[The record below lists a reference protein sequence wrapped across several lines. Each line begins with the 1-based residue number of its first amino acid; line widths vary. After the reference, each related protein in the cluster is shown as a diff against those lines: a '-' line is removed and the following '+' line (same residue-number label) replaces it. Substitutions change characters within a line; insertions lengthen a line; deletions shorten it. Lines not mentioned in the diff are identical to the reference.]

1 MKQEQFLHVLTKE
14 EAEAIFHR
22 HLTLAPLGEEVVPL
36 AHCAGRVLS
45 RDIVAPVDVP
55 YFNRSNVDGFAV
67 VAADTFGV
75 DEETPVE
82 LTLSEEHL
90 APGVV
95 PLEEVQAGMAT
106 TIATG
111 AIIPKGANAVVMI
124 EDTECREGVLY
135 AYRPVVPGENISF
148 AGQDIMQ
155 GETILR
161 EGQTLSS
168 RETGVLAALG
178 CAEVWCYRRPR
189 VAIISTGDELIPPGQ
204 PMQEGKVYDSNSRIV
219 ADAVRENGGDPYVL
233 GICRDD
239 EAELEATLRRALAYD
254 VIILSG
260 GTSKGAGDLSY
271 RVIERLGQPGIL
283 VHGVAL
289 RPGKPLCLG
298 AIGQTPVI
306 ILPGFP
312 TSATVTFQEF
322 VQPLIRTMAGLSP
335 EERQTIPARAAVRFN
350 SHKGQL
356 EYVLVHVVRGKDGY
370 TAYPIGK
377 GSGSM
382 TTFSQADGFLKIPT
396 HQEMIPKDGPVDVH
410 LLSRELRLADATCIG
425 SHCVGL
431 DYLMNCLKREGF
443 QGKII
448 NVGSTAGL
456 QAARRG
462 ESDIAGFH
470 LLDERTGEYN
480 RPFLKPDEGLAL
492 VRGYVRRQGLVYR
505 PGDDLPQ
512 PLTLE
517 RLVER
522 AVQEGKLVLINR
534 NRGSGTRILLD
545 MSLRSVAQTLS
556 LPFDKL
562 SESLRGYDTEAR
574 SHNAVAASIA
584 LRKADWGLAIETV
597 ARDYQLA
604 FTFMQDEQYDF
615 VIPEARLSQ
624 PVMQRFLALLQSQPA
639 REGLTQLG
647 FQVPPEMGTVIFGAS
662 LHSPLGARA
671 PG

>member
-14 EAEAIFHR
+14 EAEAVFHQHITR
-22 HLTLAPLGEEVVPL
+22 EPLGEEVVSL
-36 AHCAGRVLS
+36 QHCAGRVLS

-75 DEETPVE
+75 DEENPVE
-82 LTLSEEHL
+82 LVLASEHL
-90 APGVV
+90 SPGVV
-95 PLEEVQAGMAT
+95 PVEEVQVGSAT
-106 TIATG
+106 AIATG
-111 AIIPKGANAVVMI
+111 AVIPKGANAVAMV
-124 EDTECREGVLY
+124 EDTDYRDGVLY
-135 AYRPVVPGENISF
+135 VFRPVVPGENISF

-161 EGQTLSS
+161 EGQPLSS

-178 CAEVWCYRRPR
+178 CAEVWCYRKPR
-189 VAIISTGDELIPPGQ
+189 VAIISTGDELIPPGE
-204 PMQEGKVYDSNSRIV
+204 PMTEGKVYDSNSRIV
-219 ADAVRENGGDPYVL
+219 ADAVRETGGEPYFL

-239 EAELEATLRRALAYD
+239 EAALEAILRRALAYD
-254 VIILSG
+254 LVVLSG
-260 GTSKGAGDLSY
+260 GTSKGTGDLSY
-271 RVIERLGQPGIL
+271 RVIERLGKPGIL

-298 AIGQTPVI
+298 VVGRIPVI

-322 VQPLIRTMAGLSP
+322 VQPLIRMMAGLGW
-335 EERQTIPARAAVRFN
+335 EERQTVAARAAVRFN
-350 SHKGQL
+350 SHEGQL
-356 EYVLVHVVRGKDGY
+356 DYVLVHVVRGREGY
-370 TAYPIGK
+370 AAYPIGK

-396 HQEMIPKDGPVDVH
+396 NQEMIPKDEVVEVH
-410 LLSRELRLADATCIG
+410 LLSRSLRLADLTFIG

-431 DYLMNCLKREGF
+431 DYLVGCLKREGL

-448 NVGSTAGL
+448 NVGSTGGL

-462 ESDIAGFH
+462 EADIAGFH

-480 RPFLKPDEGLAL
+480 RPFLKPGEGLAL
-492 VRGYVRRQGLVYR
+492 IRGYVRRQGIVYHR
-505 PGDDLPQ
+505 GGDLPQ
-512 PLTLE
+512 PLTFE
-517 RLVER
+517 RLAEV
-522 AVQEGKLVLINR
+522 AAKEGKLVLINR

-545 MSLRSVAQTLS
+545 MCLRSCAQTLS
-556 LPFDKL
+556 IPFEKL
-562 SESLRGYDTEAR
+562 TESLRGYDTEAK

-597 ARDYQLA
+597 AHGYQLA
-604 FTFMQDEQYDF
+604 FAFMQDEHYDF
-615 VIPEARLSQ
+615 VVPEEKLRQ
-624 PVMQRFLALLQSQPA
+624 PEVRRFLDLLHSDMA
-639 REGLTQLG
+639 RGGLTHLG
-647 FQVPPEMGTVIFGAS
+647 FQVPPDMGTVM
-662 LHSPLGARA
+662 PLR
-671 PG
+671 

>member
-22 HLTLAPLGEEVVPL
+22 HITMAPLGEECVPL
-36 AHCAGRVLS
+36 DHGLGRVLS
-45 RDIVAPVDVP
+45 RDIVAAVDVP

-75 DEETPVE
+75 DEESPAE
-82 LTLSEEHL
+82 LSITAEHL

-95 PLEEVQAGMAT
+95 PHAEVHPGMAT

-111 AIIPKGANAVVMI
+111 AIIPKGANAVVMV
-124 EDTECREGVLY
+124 EDTDCRDDVLY
-135 AYRPVVPGENISF
+135 VYHPVVPGENISY

-161 EGQTLSS
+161 QGQALSS

-178 CAEVWCYRRPR
+178 CADVWCYRKPH

-204 PMQEGKVYDSNSRIV
+204 SMVEGKVYDSNARIV
-219 ADAVRENGGDPYVL
+219 ADAVRENGGEPYFM
-233 GICRDD
+233 GICPDN
-239 EAELEATLRRALAYD
+239 EAALEETIRRALVHD
-254 VIILSG
+254 LIILSG

-271 RVIERLGQPGIL
+271 RVIGRLGPPGIL

-298 AIGQTPVI
+298 ALGRTPLV

-312 TSATVTFQEF
+312 TSATVTFHEF
-322 VQPLIRTMAGLSP
+322 VQPLVRAMAGLNR
-335 EERQTIPARAAVRFN
+335 EETHTIPAHAAVRFN
-350 SHKGQL
+350 SRKGQL
-356 EYVLVHVVRGKDGY
+356 EYVLVHVVRGKEGH

-396 HQEMIPKDGPVDVH
+396 NQEIVGKDEAVHVH
-410 LLSRELRLADATCIG
+410 LLSRDLRLADATIIG

-431 DYLMNCLKREGF
+431 DYLVNCLKREGI

-456 QAARRG
+456 HAARRG
-462 ESDIAGFH
+462 EADIAGMH
-470 LLDERTGEYN
+470 LLDEQTDEYN
-480 RPFLKPDEGLAL
+480 RPFVKPGDGLAL
-492 VRGYVRRQGLVYR
+492 VRGYVRRQGLLYR
-505 PGDDLPQ
+505 PGDDWPQ
-512 PLTLE
+512 RPTFE
-517 RLVER
+517 RLVDM
-522 AVQEGKLVLINR
+522 AAAEGKLVLINR
-534 NRGSGTRILLD
+534 NRGSGTRILFD
-545 MSLRSVAQTLS
+545 RCLRACAQALS
-556 LPFDKL
+556 MPFDKL
-562 SESLRGYDTEAR
+562 TESLRGYDTEAR

-584 LRKADWGLAIETV
+584 LRKADWGLAIDTV
-597 ARDYQLA
+597 AHDYHLA
-604 FTFMQDEQYDF
+604 FTFMQDERYDF
-615 VIPEARLSQ
+615 VIPADKLSQ
-624 PVMQRFLALLQSQPA
+624 PAIQRFLELLRRDTA
-639 REGLTQLG
+639 RAGLTRLG
-647 FQVPPEMGTVIFGAS
+647 FQVPPDIGTILLIA
-662 LHSPLGARA
+662 
-671 PG
+671 